1 MNLELEME
9 EETPV
14 VEVLDE
20 ALLPTLQQP
29 DQFDQA
35 LQGYK
40 AQAGMLMPTDPAS
53 MKRCAAFI
61 ETCKVASKYAESR
74 RKEIVDPLNKQV
86 KEHNETWMP
95 ITKGFDALWR
105 EVDGRLS
112 RYIYEQQQ
120 LAIAEQQREL
130 ARAAQERA
138 ALEKKEAEAK
148 AAAAA
153 AAQAGDTKAALK
165 AEAKAEELAMK
176 AEHVVAEVVT
186 VQPKTVDL
194 GGATLTA
201 KAPAKT
207 WMLTGWDGAKPL
219 KVMNGDKPD
228 PRIASLVGDFSKLPE
243 GVQFLLKVC
252 EMTSVHLNKN
262 FGVITFPAPFQ
273 ETMKFGGSVLR
284 GGK

>member
-1 MNLELEME
+1 MSPTTSFDLEEA
-9 EETPV
+9 PV
-14 VEVLDE
+14 VDEVLDE

-86 KEHNETWMP
+86 KEQNETWMP

-120 LAIAEQQREL
+120 LAIAEQQKEL

-153 AAQAGDTKAALK
+153 AAQAGDQKAALK
-165 AEAKAEELAMK
+165 AEAKAEEFAMK
-176 AEHVVAEVVT
+176 AENVVAEVVT
-186 VQPKTVDL
+186 VQPKTLDL

-201 KAPAKT
+201 KAPKKV
-207 WMLTGWDGAKPL
+207 WSLSGWDKA
-219 KVMNGDKPD
+219 
-228 PRIASLVGDFSKLPE
+228 SKLYGDDARLRGIDPAW
-243 GVQFLLKVC
+243 LLRFCVLDP
-252 EMTSVHLNKN
+252 VRLNAAYKS
-262 FGVITFPAPFQ
+262 GETFPAPFGEVQ
-273 ETMKFGGSVLR
+273 EFGGSVLR

>member
-1 MNLELEME
+1 MSPTSFDLEEA
-9 EETPV
+9 PV

-20 ALLPTLQQP
+20 SLLPTLQQP
-29 DQFDQA
+29 DQFGQA
-35 LQGYK
+35 LQGYQ
-40 AQAGMLMPTDPAS
+40 AQAGMLLPTDPAS
-53 MKRCAAFI
+53 VKRCAAFI
-61 ETCKVASKYAESR
+61 ETCKVASKYAEAR

-120 LAIAEQQREL
+120 LAIAEQQKEL

-138 ALEKKEAEAK
+138 AMEKKEAEAK

-153 AAQAGDTKAALK
+153 AAQAGDQKA
-165 AEAKAEELAMK
+165 AMK
-176 AEHVVAEVVT
+176 AESKAEEFAMKAENVVAEVVA
-186 VQPKTVDL
+186 VQPKTMDL

-201 KAPAKT
+201 KAPKKV
-207 WMLTGWDGAKPL
+207 WSLPGWDKSSKIYGDDARL
-219 KVMNGDKPD
+219 KGVNPAWLLRFCVLD
-228 PRIASLVGDFSKLPE
+228 PVR
-243 GVQFLLKVC
+243 
-252 EMTSVHLNKN
+252 LNAAYKS
-262 FGVITFPAPFQ
+262 GETFPAPFGEVQ
-273 ETMKFGGSVLR
+273 EFGGSVLR